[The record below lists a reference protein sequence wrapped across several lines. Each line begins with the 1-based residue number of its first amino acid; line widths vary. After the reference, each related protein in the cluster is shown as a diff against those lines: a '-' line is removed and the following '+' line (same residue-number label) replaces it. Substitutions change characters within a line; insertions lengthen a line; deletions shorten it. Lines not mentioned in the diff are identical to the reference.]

1 MLPRLCS
8 PLPPHWGRVT
18 GRRVSA
24 ESHPH
29 RSTRRGSS
37 ENVMMLKTLYK
48 TRQRLSPVFPSH
60 VGRIF
65 LDVHEARPRFDA
77 KLVFV
82 L

>member
-37 ENVMMLKTLYK
+37 ENLMMLKTLYIG
-48 TRQRLSPVFPSH
+48 RDSVFPSH
-60 VGRIF
+60 VGHIF
-65 LDVHEARPRFDA
+65 LDVHEARPRFGA